1 MTYYVSSGTL
11 NLTKPKPRSLGL
23 LWLVMVS
30 FLHVE
35 QNVELLDKDSER
47 LSHLLRWRELEGI
60 FWKWMES
67 VIDAKQASAAD
78 VGGGGDSVGSGDVGN
93 NMLAVYSAT
102 RLTESHHSLQ
112 QAILK
117 YESIVEHLERVCEEK
132 VK

>member
-1 MTYYVSSGTL
+1 
-11 NLTKPKPRSLGL
+11 
-23 LWLVMVS
+23 
-30 FLHVE
+30 
-35 QNVELLDKDSER
+35 
-47 LSHLLRWRELEGI
+47 
-60 FWKWMES
+60 MES

-78 VGGGGDSVGSGDVGN
+78 VGAGGDSIGSGDGSSDI
-93 NMLAVYSAT
+93 LAMYSAT